1 MKCPYAYFC
10 HECDRFPLFCPVY
23 RETWKILF
31 KILLLQLK
39 SKLERFLKNV
49 SKLLEENEN

>member
-49 SKLLEENEN
+49 SKLLEEE